1 MTKQSRYYVYIIS
14 NKFNDVLYIGVTNNL
29 IRRIYEHRNKLCDG
43 FSKKYNLTKLL
54 YYETFDDPENAISRE
69 KQLKAGSRQK
79 KIDLILTINK
89 DYRDLY
95 NEII

>member
-14 NKFNDVLYIGVTNNL
+14 NKFNDVLYVGVTNNL
-29 IRRIYEHRNKLCDG
+29 VRRIYEHKNKLYNG

-54 YYETFDDPENAISRE
+54 YYEVFDDAQNAITRE

-79 KIDLILTINK
+79 KIDLILKINK
-89 DYRDLY
+89 EYRDLY
-95 NEII
+95 DGIV